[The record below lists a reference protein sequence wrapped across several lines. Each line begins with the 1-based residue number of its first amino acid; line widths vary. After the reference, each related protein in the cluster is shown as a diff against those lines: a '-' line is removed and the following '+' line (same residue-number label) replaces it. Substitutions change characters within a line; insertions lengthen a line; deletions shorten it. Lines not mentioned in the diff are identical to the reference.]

1 MVFGICI
8 GPVDWIVVNL
18 PGDSV
23 VIGGKDEGMFR
34 CRRVKKGDGRLPRCP
49 FNGNHIVLL
58 AGDGRQHHQGRHR
71 EVKKLFHKLDI
82 LIGWSNATSTAI
94 FSGSFSKG
102 CDNNDFVF
110 VSGEMKLKAGFAL
123 RIWTR
128 KLGASPCD
136 FSQEIIVA
144 MVAVIAKTTIKAA
157 IERRIKFFIRLE
169 HRFNVAS

>member
-1 MVFGICI
+1 M
-8 GPVDWIVVNL
+8 
-18 PGDSV
+18 
-23 VIGGKDEGMFR
+23 
-34 CRRVKKGDGRLPRCP
+34 
-49 FNGNHIVLL
+49 
-58 AGDGRQHHQGRHR
+58 
-71 EVKKLFHKLDI
+71 LDI

-102 CDNNDFVF
+102 CDNNDFV
-110 VSGEMKLKAGFAL
+110 SGEMKLEAGFAL

-157 IERRIKFFIRLE
+157 IERRINFFIRLE